1 MSHPSRPQSRGPG
14 RRRRRE
20 HHLESIEEL
29 EDRCLLAPTVTV
41 LPYQATFTP
50 ATTPTNTDLGTVTVT
65 TPTPTTTS
73 TYPTEAPATSVSEL
87 TPISAFGGDIVRIK
101 AGPGGVFGK
110 GVYAIS
116 RGAGD
121 NAAIGAVNRPGV
133 IYRVDPA
140 TGKASVFF
148 DLNTV
153 ISQLPTPSPVPNAS
167 NSVGASTG
175 LVNWYDLTFD
185 PEGYFDGRPSLF
197 VTSVDSSD
205 PNKNVI
211 YRIAPDGS
219 FMGAFVQFTTKGLA
233 SMKFNLNPT
242 SILVPPVEDQ
252 SFLRGLIAGSGISS
266 STGGE
271 FAALFFNANAYTPG
285 QDISSAN
292 LPVGVSQETGLVT
305 GPQVG
310 LTAANADYP
319 SRVYSA
325 FTDFGTPAS
334 SSSPA
339 QPGPSGVQGLNGE
352 YLITGTTTATGS
364 V

>member
-50 ATTPTNTDLGTVTVT
+50 AATPTNANLGTVTVT

-211 YRIAPDGS
+211 YRIGPDGS
-219 FMGAFVQFTTKGLA
+219 FMGAFVQFTQGQA
-233 SMKFNLNPT
+233 AQKFVVNPS
-242 SILVPPVEDQ
+242 SILVPPPEQ
-252 SFLRGLIAGSGISS
+252 QTFLRGLIAGSGV
-266 STGGE
+266 STTNGQ
-271 FAALFFNANAYTPG
+271 FAALFFDANQYSPE
-285 QDISSAN
+285 QVIS
-292 LPVGVSQETGLVT
+292 
-305 GPQVG
+305 
-310 LTAANADYP
+310 
-319 SRVYSA
+319 
-325 FTDFGTPAS
+325 TPAL
-334 SSSPA
+334 P
-339 QPGPSGVQGLNGE
+339 
-352 YLITGTTTATGS
+352 
-364 V
+364 